1 MRHECGRSCVGRRHR
16 SLGSSDSFDRGD
28 DQAAED
34 LRQRRVHRR
43 DGSRNS
49 ASTEAGE
56 SEQDILPGER
66 AGCVRVHEGDDAAK
80 GAELAAADG
89 APDHRARGDSF
100 ARTARDRAHGC
111 DWRTDSAV
119 AGSGSVG
126 RSWRMTKR
134 GESELAAHGFFWEE
148 GLHFPLTKKETTA
161 IVAAALEEDDT
172 KHDITTAATVLS
184 NRRARCRLVARQ
196 TGVIAGLALAA
207 EAFEQLDPAVTIR
220 VEHADGSRTDP
231 ETPVLFLSGHAS
243 GLLSAERVALNFVQ
257 RLSGIATLT
266 ARYVDAV
273 AGTGAHIL
281 DTRKTT
287 PLLRRLEKY
296 AVRAGG
302 GLNHRMDLA
311 SSVLIKDNHL
321 AAVDG
326 DIALA
331 VKRARAVAPAG
342 IKVEVEC
349 DRLDQ
354 VRAAIDAGADII
366 MLDNMRLMEL
376 REAVELIDGKA
387 VTEASGGVTLDT
399 VRLIAETGVDWIS
412 VGALTHSAPA
422 LDLAL
427 DFD

>member
-1 MRHECGRSCVGRRHR
+1 MNKPR
-16 SLGSSDSFDRGD
+16 
-28 DQAAED
+28 
-34 LRQRRVHRR
+34 
-43 DGSRNS
+43 
-49 ASTEAGE
+49 
-56 SEQDILPGER
+56 
-66 AGCVRVHEGDDAAK
+66 
-80 GAELAAADG
+80 
-89 APDHRARGDSF
+89 
-100 ARTARDRAHGC
+100 
-111 DWRTDSAV
+111 
-119 AGSGSVG
+119 
-126 RSWRMTKR
+126 
-134 GESELAAHGFFWEE
+134 ESELAAHGFFWEE

-161 IVAAALEEDDT
+161 IVAAALQEDDT

-196 TGVIAGLALAA
+196 TGVIAGLALAC

-220 VEHADGSRTDP
+220 IEHEDGTRIRP
-231 ETPVLFLSGHAS
+231 ETPVMFLSGHAR

-257 RLSGIATLT
+257 PLSGIATMT
-266 ARYVDAV
+266 ARYVEAV
-273 AGTGAHIL
+273 AGTGARSR

-287 PLLRRLEKY
+287 PLPRRLEKY

-311 SSVLIKDNHL
+311 SAVLIKDNHL

-326 DIALA
+326 DIRLA
-331 VKRARAVAPAG
+331 VSRARSVSPAG

-349 DRLDQ
+349 DTLDQ
-354 VRAAIDAGADII
+354 VRAAIDAGSDVI

-376 REAVELIDGKA
+376 RQAVELVGGQA
-387 VTEASGGVTLDT
+387 VTEASGGITLNT

>member
-1 MRHECGRSCVGRRHR
+1 MIKRR
-16 SLGSSDSFDRGD
+16 
-28 DQAAED
+28 
-34 LRQRRVHRR
+34 
-43 DGSRNS
+43 
-49 ASTEAGE
+49 
-56 SEQDILPGER
+56 
-66 AGCVRVHEGDDAAK
+66 
-80 GAELAAADG
+80 
-89 APDHRARGDSF
+89 
-100 ARTARDRAHGC
+100 
-111 DWRTDSAV
+111 
-119 AGSGSVG
+119 
-126 RSWRMTKR
+126 
-134 GESELAAHGFFWEE
+134 ESELAAHGFVWEE

-161 IVAAALEEDDT
+161 IVAAALQEDDT
-172 KHDITTAATVLS
+172 RHDITTAATVKS

-196 TGVIAGLALAA
+196 TGVIAGLPLAC

-220 VEHADGSRTDP
+220 IEHEDGTRIRTD
-231 ETPVLFLSGHAS
+231 TPVMFLSGHAV

-257 RLSGIATLT
+257 RLSGIATMT
-266 ARYVDAV
+266 ARYVEAV
-273 AGTGAHIL
+273 AGTGVHIL

-302 GLNHRMDLA
+302 GLNHRMDL
-311 SSVLIKDNHL
+311 SSAVLIKDNHL

-331 VKRARAVAPAG
+331 VSRARAVAPLG

-349 DRLDQ
+349 DTLDQ
-354 VRAAIDAGADII
+354 VRAAIDAGADVI
-366 MLDNMRLMEL
+366 MLDNMQLAEL
-376 REAVELIDGKA
+376 RQAVQLVDGQA

-399 VRLIAETGVDWIS
+399 VRPIAETGVDWIS

>member
-1 MRHECGRSCVGRRHR
+1 MIK
-16 SLGSSDSFDRGD
+16 
-28 DQAAED
+28 
-34 LRQRRVHRR
+34 RQ
-43 DGSRNS
+43 
-49 ASTEAGE
+49 
-56 SEQDILPGER
+56 
-66 AGCVRVHEGDDAAK
+66 
-80 GAELAAADG
+80 
-89 APDHRARGDSF
+89 
-100 ARTARDRAHGC
+100 
-111 DWRTDSAV
+111 
-119 AGSGSVG
+119 
-126 RSWRMTKR
+126 
-134 GESELAAHGFFWEE
+134 ESELAAHGFFCEE

-161 IVAAALEEDDT
+161 IVAAALQEDDT

-184 NRRARCRLVARQ
+184 NRRARCHLVARQ
-196 TGVIAGLALAA
+196 TGVIAGLALAS

-220 VEHADGSRTDP
+220 IEREDGARIQPD
-231 ETPVLFLSGHAS
+231 TPVMFLSGHAR

-266 ARYVDAV
+266 ARYVEAV
-273 AGTGAHIL
+273 AGTGARIL

-287 PLLRRLEKY
+287 PLLRRLERY

-302 GLNHRMDLA
+302 GLNHRLDLSA
-311 SSVLIKDNHL
+311 AVLIKDNHL

-331 VKRARAVAPAG
+331 VSRARAVAPAG

-349 DRLDQ
+349 DTLDQ
-354 VRAAIDAGADII
+354 VRAAIDAGADVI

-376 REAVELIDGKA
+376 RQAVELIDHRT
-387 VTEASGGVTLDT
+387 VTEASGGITLDT